1 MDEILQLLKVSIE
14 DAVLSR
20 TEKRELK
27 AAITA
32 AQFDQ
37 RKLDYLRSKIFDL
50 ALEHQHELSKEQ
62 LINWLENTSKL
73 SLFKK
78 SAESGINSSYFS
90 PGTEC
95 RTAIIQQ
102 IRSAR
107 NSLKICVFTIS
118 DNEISEEI
126 IKAHRRNIA
135 VKIITDNDKCFDTGS
150 DIEAIHQAKIPV
162 KMDRTDSHMHHKFC
176 VVDKERLIT
185 GSYNW
190 TRSAAESNQEN
201 IILTD
206 HVGMVKDFVKEFNRL
221 WEKLA
226 DY

>member
-20 TEKRELK
+20 TEKRELR

-37 RKLDYLRSKIFDL
+37 RELDYLRSKIFVI
-50 ALEHQHELSKEQ
+50 AFEHQHELSKEQ

-73 SLFKK
+73 SLIKK
-78 SAESGINSSYFS
+78 NVESGINSSYFS

-107 NSLKICVFTIS
+107 SSLKICVFTIS

-126 IKAHRRNIA
+126 IKAHQRNVA
-135 VKIITDNDKCFDTGS
+135 VKIITDNDKSFDTGS
-150 DIEAIHQAKIPV
+150 DIDAIHQAKIPI

-190 TRSAAESNQEN
+190 TRSAAERNQEN